1 MFIGVIMNNAAR
13 DFIVSLLEK
22 KQAIPKNLNVSD
34 YRFMESG
41 HIDSLG
47 IMKFILQIEDKFKIE
62 ISDEDMVS
70 QQFQTVGGLSELI
83 TNKLKR

>member
-1 MFIGVIMNNAAR
+1 MNNEAR
-13 DFIVSLLEK
+13 DFIVYLLEK
-22 KQAIPKNLNVSD
+22 KQGIPKSQDVSN

-47 IMKFILQIEDKFKIE
+47 VMRFILQIEDKFGIE

-83 TNKLKR
+83 AYKIKP

>member
-1 MFIGVIMNNAAR
+1 MKNAAR

-22 KQAIPKNLNVSD
+22 KQAIPKNLNISN

-47 IMKFILQIEDKFKIE
+47 VMKFILQIEDKFDIE
-62 ISDEDMVS
+62 ISDEDIVS
-70 QQFQTVGGLSELI
+70 QQFQTVGGISELI
-83 TNKLKR
+83 ANKVKS

>member
-1 MFIGVIMNNAAR
+1 MNNTAR

-22 KQAIPKNLNVSD
+22 KQAIPKNLVISD

-47 IMKFILQIEDKFKIE
+47 VMKFILQIEDKFDIE
-62 ISDEDMVS
+62 ISDEDIVS
-70 QQFQTVGGLSELI
+70 QRFQTVGGLSELI
-83 TNKLKR
+83 HEKIELK